1 MIYPVISGPLVL
13 IIVLN
18 TALLFQVAFSIR
30 LYSCIIIAI
39 CLLLFQVGTFQTLS
53 LFILFFR
60 VSFVFTVSR
69 FTFERNK
76 Q

>member
-13 IIVLN
+13 IIILN
-18 TALLFQVAFSIR
+18 TALLFQVAFSIH
-30 LYSCIIIAI
+30 LYSCIIIVI
-39 CLLLFQVGTFQTLS
+39 CLLLFQVGTFQALS

-60 VSFVFTVSR
+60 VSFVFAVSR